1 MQPDSIPR
9 SLARFEWNRDPLAPV
24 TTNTAEAARISGLSE
39 ETIRQLAIVGKLR
52 STMIRR
58 TRLIFLDSL
67 NDLLKGEAA

>member
-24 TTNTAEAARISGLSE
+24 TTSMSDAARISGLSD
-39 ETIRQLAIVGKLR
+39 ETIRQLAVAGTLR
-52 STMIRR
+52 SIVIRR
-58 TRLIFLDSL
+58 TRLIYIDSL